1 MPNYEEARV
10 KLINTQLKQ
19 LKSTVKYK
27 TGATFRITTKNF
39 CGISWCFVGQISRFI
54 NEKVFC
60 SFG

>member
-10 KLINTQLKQ
+10 KLITTQLKQ

-39 CGISWCFVGQISRFI
+39 QGISWCFVG
-54 NEKVFC
+54 
-60 SFG
+60 